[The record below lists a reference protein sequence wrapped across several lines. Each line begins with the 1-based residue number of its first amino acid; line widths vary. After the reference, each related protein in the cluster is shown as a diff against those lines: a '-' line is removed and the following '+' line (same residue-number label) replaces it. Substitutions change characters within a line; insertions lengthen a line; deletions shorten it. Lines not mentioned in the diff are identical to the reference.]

1 MGGLP
6 FPEEERGM
14 GGGGIAEVGNRRL
27 GGEER
32 KQENSNW
39 VRNPKLVNLIK

>member
-14 GGGGIAEVGNRRL
+14 GGGGVAEVGNRRL
-27 GGEER
+27 GGEETGRGGEKAR
-32 KQENSNW
+32 K
-39 VRNPKLVNLIK
+39 L